1 MVNKNII
8 YIKTPK
14 CGSTSVKHQLLDYS
28 RKHGMKVLAG
38 ATGFK
43 NEHNLKS
50 PYLSNLSKNNI
61 FAQKHNN
68 GNYNISLSHV
78 TATDDNISRLVN
90 IMEKKDYLLI
100 SSIREPLDRLISNY
114 MGTPHTPQW
123 DKTEMGFTKWYLNN
137 KDKNVKQIYGNL
149 ERFFPDFWMNNFLC
163 NYLNIDINSDDPLK
177 KYDFITIT
185 EHYSESMKNL
195 SKLLGYD
202 FKVEVKNETKPFNI
216 SELVVDCWGRPQ
228 GGIGIGKKFKL
239 DDLSDEI
246 KKMYRE
252 DNLDDY
258 KLYDMCLNRFL

>member
-1 MVNKNII
+1 MYRVFAAA
-8 YIKTPK
+8 
-14 CGSTSVKHQLLDYS
+14 DY
-28 RKHGMKVLAG
+28 R
-38 ATGFK
+38 
-43 NEHNLKS
+43 
-50 PYLSNLSKNNI
+50 P
-61 FAQKHNN
+61 
-68 GNYNISLSHV
+68 
-78 TATDDNISRLVN
+78 
-90 IMEKKDYLLI
+90 
-100 SSIREPLDRLISNY
+100 
-114 MGTPHTPQW
+114 
-123 DKTEMGFTKWYLNN
+123 N

-195 SKLLGYD
+195 SKLLGHD

-252 DNLDDY
+252 DNSDDY